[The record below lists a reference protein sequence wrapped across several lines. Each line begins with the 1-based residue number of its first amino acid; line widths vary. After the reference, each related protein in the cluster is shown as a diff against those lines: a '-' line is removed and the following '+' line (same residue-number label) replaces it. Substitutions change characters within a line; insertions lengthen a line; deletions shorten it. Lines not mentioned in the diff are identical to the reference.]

1 MLAQFNV
8 CETSLKMG
16 AVMESIPKTRA
27 DAVIAALVYTIS
39 TLIILIIAR
48 YLLGTGIGLKEFLV
62 IGGILLVFNLVFQF
76 YLSRRV

>member
-1 MLAQFNV
+1 
-8 CETSLKMG
+8 MG
-16 AVMESIPKTRA
+16 AVMESIPKTRT